1 MFLEE
6 FQGLR
11 CFTKRMWVGFWGK
24 GGLGAWLRGG
34 CEEGG
39 PFVFLGVN
47 WGGGI
52 WESLGVG
59 FVGDSSG
66 YLISK

>member
-1 MFLEE
+1 MFLGE

-11 CFTKRMWVGFWGK
+11 CFTKRMWAGFWGK
-24 GGLGAWLRGG
+24 GGLGRGYVVTVRRG
-34 CEEGG
+34 DL
-39 PFVFLGVN
+39 FVFGCQL
-47 WGGGI
+47 GGGI